1 MSAGFSQPWQE
12 AIEQLTGAPVMSA
25 ESFIKYF
32 LPLYEFLQQENTA
45 AGLCIG
51 WGGQWVLGHYY
62 LYHYHYHYHYI
73 IIIIIIRR

>member
-1 MSAGFSQPWQE
+1 MVQCMVTRDVMSAGFSNSWQE

-32 LPLYEFLQQENTA
+32 LPLYEFLEQENSA

-51 WGGQWVLGHYY
+51 WGGKLVTMVNWVISL
-62 LYHYHYHYHYI
+62 LSL
-73 IIIIIIRR
+73 